1 MLVSDVAPTVQT
13 PVRRHSRIQKGPP
26 GSSPTGSSFHP
37 PNSLL
42 YRMTA
47 RECALAVPLG
57 VLSLQEAYMKL
68 QAILAVTTLVVGL
81 GVGVAAQ
88 AKNQTA
94 IGPVL
99 KIAGDSLTIDVGK
112 GKTMQFTTNASTE
125 VKVTAGGA
133 KAQAAKEAGKPGLKI
148 TEVVHEVDQVFVRY
162 SDVNGKMVASEVDVR
177 ERRPQSAQKG
187 K

>member
-1 MLVSDVAPTVQT
+1 MLSSDVATTVQT
-13 PVRRHSRIQKGPP
+13 PVRRHSRIQKGRPRVFADGP
-26 GSSPTGSSFHP
+26 FIPSVQFAVYK
-37 PNSLL
+37 L
-42 YRMTA
+42 TA

-57 VLSLQEAYMKL
+57 VSRCREAYMKL
-68 QAILAVTTLVVGL
+68 QAIFAVATLVVGL

-112 GKTMQFTTNASTE
+112 GKTMQFTTNTSTE

-148 TEVVHEVDQVFVRY
+148 TEVVHEGDQVFVRY